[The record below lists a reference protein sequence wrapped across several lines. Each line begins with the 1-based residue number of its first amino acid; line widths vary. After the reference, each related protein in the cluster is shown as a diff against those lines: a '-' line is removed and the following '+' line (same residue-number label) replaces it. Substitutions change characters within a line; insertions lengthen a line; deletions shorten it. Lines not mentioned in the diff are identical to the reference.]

1 MTISFVLT
9 ILFHFNILLKRCKS
23 IKIIWYNQRF
33 SHLFCFVHQKV
44 PHLEGLS
51 SNYSKLFRVVY
62 KGSLA
67 DAEVTI
73 CKYKWLIINV
83 YAFVLGC
90 LKWLR
95 GTVEG
100 RKIGKNLQIWLPSKK
115 ENANI
120 CKIDF
125 PVLCTFT
132 LFNADFCTFLQS
144 LWSEQGM
151 SLVCPLVMLI
161 VISNPFYSN
170 GTWWHFIVP
179 FKMNTLLSLGD
190 KFE

>member
-1 MTISFVLT
+1 MSRRPMSRWARFRHWWRNYKLSKIT
-9 ILFHFNILLKRCKS
+9 LLRR
-23 IKIIWYNQRF
+23 IYFPTQN
-33 SHLFCFVHQKV
+33 L
-44 PHLEGLS
+44 LS
-51 SNYSKLFRVVY
+51 N
-62 KGSLA
+62 
-67 DAEVTI
+67 AEVTI
-73 CKYKWLIINV
+73 CKYKWLIISTN
-83 YAFVLGC
+83 AFVLGY

-95 GTVEG
+95 GTVGG

-161 VISNPFYSN
+161 VISNTFYSN

-179 FKMNTLLSLGD
+179 CKMNTLLSLVD

>member
-1 MTISFVLT
+1 MNTLKLYSMLKVNQKKAKETKYNHTRIILAIFCRFYVFLCNRTIFPRKIYLPT
-9 ILFHFNILLKRCKS
+9 QNLLS
-23 IKIIWYNQRF
+23 
-33 SHLFCFVHQKV
+33 
-44 PHLEGLS
+44 
-51 SNYSKLFRVVY
+51 
-62 KGSLA
+62 

-73 CKYKWLIINV
+73 CKYKWLIISTN
-83 YAFVLGC
+83 AIVLGY

-95 GTVEG
+95 GTVGG

-144 LWSEQGM
+144 LWSEQRM
-151 SLVCPLVMLI
+151 NLLCPLVMLI
-161 VISNPFYSN
+161 VISN
-170 GTWWHFIVP
+170 
-179 FKMNTLLSLGD
+179 LL
-190 KFE
+190 